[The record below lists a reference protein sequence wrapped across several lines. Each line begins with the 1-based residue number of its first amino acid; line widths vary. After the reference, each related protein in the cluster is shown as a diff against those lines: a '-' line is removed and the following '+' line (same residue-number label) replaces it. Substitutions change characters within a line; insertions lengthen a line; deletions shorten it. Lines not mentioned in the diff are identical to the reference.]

1 MRRVL
6 LAGASLAVLLAS
18 ANVKAAE
25 LVVSTDTPLSENVT
39 FGTGQTY
46 DSFSNKDNALYG
58 FDASD
63 TENHNITFGAG
74 TTSVNLTG
82 NGSKAS
88 GIATNG
94 QLTINAGTF
103 NVSNTGSDVYDN
115 TTQLAGYRGVTV
127 TGGEINL
134 GKGTAMFSG
143 LAGEA
148 SNMTASNVS
157 LNGGTVNLNGGVI
170 LAPSNET
177 AAGAINIA
185 GATVNANSGRLVSK
199 TTNVTGGALNIN
211 GAVDLYGNKAND
223 ATGAALNVSSGSFN
237 LNNAELNAGNVAVN
251 ITGGTNT
258 VTGNNTVTGDVT
270 INTAGNLTLA
280 KGSSLEFGAGKLTID
295 GTTGASGSAQRN
307 GIAGIVENDAP
318 LGEVTL
324 NGTTANITGG
334 GNIEVD
340 KLSIKGGE
348 ISVSGTGTNLNVPS
362 GEDWRKG
369 SIISGT
375 TSLDMTG
382 GKVTLGD
389 NGQMITYE
397 NGSINLSG
405 GEVVLNGSNTGS
417 EAILRASNGIEN
429 PTSKININGAKVT
442 VSGYGIIDSVD
453 TTLSS
458 GSLEIASGGNLALVT
473 NMGEAKTTDGSS
485 TRADAVPGVLKVA
498 GGSVSNAGK
507 VSGTV
512 DLSEGSYTSEAGST
526 LDTLN
531 QSGGTA
537 ENSGTITT
545 AELTGGTFDNKTGA
559 TVTTANLGGTA
570 FTNSG
575 TVTTANLS
583 SGIFNAESGSTV
595 TTLAMT
601 GGNYNL
607 NGDSTITNASAV
619 DGGTLNLGT
628 NKLTASGG
636 LTVSKLA
643 VINTTVANT
652 SDGNGL
658 VNGNIDGTLA
668 VKEDPSG
675 KATMNL
681 IVANG
686 TDLSKG
692 NITVNTNAEIAENM
706 MYDFTKTA
714 DGVYTATKADTAA
727 KVSQYG
733 ATGNEA
739 AVLAAFSGMAADGKS
754 TGSSVGDAIANAMAQ
769 DLQKANGSGVANAAA
784 QADQM
789 IPMAASVAVNVSTE
803 NATQILNAVDNELT
817 GFNLSQGRSSGDTFR
832 RVNAWIKGLFNRA
845 DYEKTSNHKGYKADN
860 DGLVAG
866 IDGMVSDTVKLG
878 AGYSFISSDIKSGG
892 KKTTADTHTAILYGQ
907 YKPSDLYFNAIGTYG
922 WGKYKS
928 KASAYGYGLGG
939 KYDVNTIGAQLMA
952 GYDMGFFA
960 PEAGFRYFN
969 VKQKKHTDNAGQTIG
984 KNSNDVL
991 TAVVGVKYQGTYC
1004 LNSNWSLKPNARLAV
1019 TYDLMSDKENSVVSL
1034 ANGSGYVVDGQ
1045 RLKRLGLE
1053 VGAGIAADLNENL
1066 EIGLSYEGKFRDNYT
1081 DNTGL
1086 IEARYKF

>member
-63 TENHNITFGAG
+63 TENHNITFGTG
-74 TTSVNLTG
+74 TTGVNLTG

-94 QLTINAGTF
+94 QLTIDAGTF

-134 GKGTAMFSG
+134 GKGTVMFSG
-143 LAGEA
+143 LAGD
-148 SNMTASNVS
+148 SSSLTASNVS

-177 AAGAINIA
+177 AAGAINVA

-223 ATGAALNVSSGSFN
+223 ATGAALNVSGGSFN

-348 ISVSGTGTNLNVPS
+348 INVSGTGTNLNVPS

-559 TVTTANLGGTA
+559 TVTTANLGGTT

-636 LTVSKLA
+636 LTVSKQA

-692 NITVNTNAEIAENM
+692 NITVNKDAEIADNM

-714 DGVYTATKADTAA
+714 EGVYTATKADTAA

-769 DLQKANGSGVANAAA
+769 DLQKANGSGVAYAAA

-832 RVNAWIKGLFNRA
+832 RVNGWIKGLFNRA

-969 VKQKKHTDNAGQTIG
+969 VKQKKHTDNAGQIIG

-1034 ANGSGYVVDGQ
+1034 ANGGGYVVDGQ

>member
-58 FDASD
+58 FDATD
-63 TENHNITFGAG
+63 TGNYNITFGAG

-88 GIATNG
+88 GIAANG
-94 QLTINAGTF
+94 KLSIEAGTF

-143 LAGEA
+143 LAGDTT
-148 SNMTASNVS
+148 SNMTASNVD
-157 LNGGTVNLNGGVI
+157 LNGGTVNLDGGII
-170 LAPSNET
+170 LTSSNESSS
-177 AAGAINIA
+177 GEINIA

-199 TTNVTGGALNIN
+199 TTNVNSGTLNIN

-223 ATGAALNVSSGSFN
+223 ATGATLNVSGGSFN
-237 LNNAELNAGNVAVN
+237 LNDADLNAGKVTVN

-258 VTGNNTVTGDVT
+258 VTGSNTVTGDVT
-270 INTAGNLTLA
+270 INTAGNLTLT
-280 KGSSLEFGAGKLTID
+280 KGSSLEFGAGTLTID
-295 GTTGASGSAQRN
+295 GTHGASGSAQRN

-324 NGTTANITGG
+324 NGTTVNITGG

-340 KLSIKGGE
+340 KLNITGGD
-348 ISVSGTGTNLNVPS
+348 INVSGTGTNLSVPA
-362 GEDWRKG
+362 GEEWRKG

-375 TSLDMTG
+375 TSLNMTG
-382 GKVTLGD
+382 GKVTLGE

-405 GEVVLNGSNTGS
+405 GEVVLNGGS
-417 EAILRASNGIEN
+417 GTEAILRASNGIDN
-429 PTSKININGAKVT
+429 PTSKINIDGAKVT

-473 NMGEAKTTDGSS
+473 NMGEAKTADGSS
-485 TRADAVPGVLKVA
+485 TRADAIPGVLKVT
-498 GGSVSNAGK
+498 GGSVSNAGA
-507 VSGTV
+507 VTGTV
-512 DLSEGSYTSEAGST
+512 DLSEGSYAGEANST
-526 LDTLN
+526 LETLN

-545 AELTGGTFDNKTGA
+545 AELTGGTFDNKNGA
-559 TVTTANLGGTA
+559 TVTTANLGGTT

-575 TVTTANLS
+575 TVATANLS
-583 SGIFNAESGSTV
+583 SGTFNAEAGSTV

-607 NGDSTITNASAV
+607 NGNSTITNASTV

-628 NKLTASGG
+628 NTLTTAG
-636 LTVSKLA
+636 LTVSNQA

-652 SDGNGL
+652 ADGNGL
-658 VNGNIDGTLA
+658 VNGNISGTLT

-681 IVANG
+681 VVANG

-692 NITVNTNAEIAENM
+692 SITVNKDAEIADNM

-714 DGVYTATKADTAA
+714 EGVYTATKADTAA

>member
-63 TENHNITFGAG
+63 TENHNITFGTG
-74 TTSVNLTG
+74 TTGVNLTG

-94 QLTINAGTF
+94 QLTIDAGTF

-143 LAGEA
+143 LAGD
-148 SNMTASNVS
+148 SSSLTASNVS

-177 AAGAINIA
+177 AAGAINVA

-199 TTNVTGGALNIN
+199 TTNVNSGALNIN

-223 ATGAALNVSSGSFN
+223 ATDATLNVSGGSFN

-270 INTAGNLTLA
+270 INTAGNLTLT

-382 GKVTLGD
+382 GKVTLGE

-405 GEVVLNGSNTGS
+405 GEVVLNGGS
-417 EAILRASNGIEN
+417 GTEAILRASNGIDN
-429 PTSKININGAKVT
+429 PTSKINIDGAKVT

-458 GSLEIASGGNLALVT
+458 GSLEIANGGNLALVT
-473 NMGEAKTTDGSS
+473 NMGEAKTADGSS
-485 TRADAVPGVLKVA
+485 TRADAIPGVLKVA

-512 DLSEGSYTSEAGST
+512 DLNEGSYTSEAGST

-636 LTVSKLA
+636 LTVSNQA

-652 SDGNGL
+652 ADGNGL
-658 VNGNIDGTLA
+658 VNGNIDGTLT